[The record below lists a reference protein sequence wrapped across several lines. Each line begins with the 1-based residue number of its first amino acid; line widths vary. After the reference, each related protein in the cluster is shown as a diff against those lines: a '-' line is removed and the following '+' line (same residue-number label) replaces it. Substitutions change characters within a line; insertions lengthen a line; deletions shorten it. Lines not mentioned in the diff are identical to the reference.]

1 MEKIELKVSMEPER
15 LDALRYFLQK
25 QQKGS
30 PQKELERALEELYET
45 YVPADTRA
53 YLDSRCRPV
62 AARPR
67 PKRPARSSQAKVRP
81 RLRPMARD
89 RTENSREK
97 GAPFVAASASVCPV
111 VQGDRAGIPP
121 ADRRPCWA
129 DFRKFPRDWGRSI
142 LVRG

>member
-30 PQKELERALEELYET
+30 PQKELERAREELYET

-53 YLDSRCRPV
+53 YLDSKCRPV

-67 PKRPARSSQAKVRP
+67 PKRPARSAQTKSTA
-81 RLRPMARD
+81 
-89 RTENSREK
+89 
-97 GAPFVAASASVCPV
+97 APATAG
-111 VQGDRAGIPP
+111 QGQDGEQP
-121 ADRRPCWA
+121 
-129 DFRKFPRDWGRSI
+129 
-142 LVRG
+142 

>member
-53 YLDSRCRPV
+53 YLDSKCRPV

-67 PKRPARSSQAKVRP
+67 PKQHGARRLRVQP
-81 RLRPMARD
+81 RLRLMARG
-89 RTENSREK
+89 RTESSREK
-97 GAPFVAASASVCPV
+97 GAHFVAASASVCPAV
-111 VQGDRAGIPP
+111 LRGRAGIPP
-121 ADRRPCWA
+121 TERRLC
-129 DFRKFPRDWGRSI
+129 
-142 LVRG
+142 

>member
-53 YLDSRCRPV
+53 YLTASVGRLLHGPGQSVQHGVR
-62 AARPR
+62 RPR
-67 PKRPARSSQAKVRP
+67 ARQHL
-81 RLRPMARD
+81 RLLARG

-97 GAPFVAASASVCPV
+97 GAPFLAASASVCPV

>member
-53 YLDSRCRPV
+53 YLDSRCRPA
-62 AARPR
+62 AARPTSR
-67 PKRPARSSQAKVRP
+67 PSAAPQSYSCSSR
-81 RLRPMARD
+81 
-89 RTENSREK
+89 
-97 GAPFVAASASVCPV
+97 
-111 VQGDRAGIPP
+111 
-121 ADRRPCWA
+121 
-129 DFRKFPRDWGRSI
+129 RSI
-142 LVRG
+142 

>member
-1 MEKIELKVSMEPER
+1 MPSGIFCRS
-15 LDALRYFLQK
+15 
-25 QQKGS
+25 
-30 PQKELERALEELYET
+30 
-45 YVPADTRA
+45 
-53 YLDSRCRPV
+53 SRR
-62 AARPR
+62 ARPR
-67 PKRPARSSQAKVRP
+67 RNWSEPWRSCMRPMSPRTPAPTWTASVDRLRHGPGQSVQHGMRRP
-81 RLRPMARD
+81 RARQHLRLLARG

>member
-53 YLDSRCRPV
+53 YLDSRCRPA

-67 PKRPARSSQAKVRP
+67 PKRPARSAQAKRAAVRKEPPFWP
-81 RLRPMARD
+81 RPPPCALL
-89 RTENSREK
+89 SRET
-97 GAPFVAASASVCPV
+97 GLGYPRRIGGPVGRISANFP
-111 VQGDRAGIPP
+111 GI
-121 ADRRPCWA
+121 
-129 DFRKFPRDWGRSI
+129 GG
-142 LVRG
+142 VRF